1 MASALNP
8 SDVTAFILTRDEERD
23 LPRAITSLPHGISIL
38 VVDALSAD
46 NTVAYAR
53 ASGAR
58 VLERAWTNFVDAR
71 RFGLGQITTPWTLML
86 DADEELDDRL
96 REAILAASGDAD
108 GYIVRRTTYFHGKP
122 MRMWSDEPLLR
133 LVRTGAA
140 RIENVALHERLAC
153 DGTIRELGG
162 TLLHYSYPDARSYRE
177 KYARYTAIEALA
189 TPPSVLGTAGDAAL
203 VLPRFA
209 NNLLRHG
216 ALRDGPRGWYVAWY
230 SALYPAVVA
239 WKSLRQAGRDRKKH

>member
-1 MASALNP
+1 LNP

-23 LPRAITSLPHGISIL
+23 LPRAITSLPHGMPML
-38 VVDALSAD
+38 VLDAVSAD

-53 ASGAR
+53 AAGAR
-58 VLERAWTNFVDAR
+58 VIERPWTNFVEAR

-96 REAILAASGDAD
+96 REAIVAASGDAD

-122 MRMWSDEPLLR
+122 MRMWSGEPLLR
-133 LVRTGAA
+133 LVRTSAA

-153 DGTIRELGG
+153 DGQTRELSGE
-162 TLLHYSYPDARSYRE
+162 LLHYSYPDARSYRE
-177 KYARYTAIEALA
+177 KFARYTAIEALA
-189 TPPSVLGTAGDAAL
+189 KQPNVLSMAGDVAL

-209 NNLLRHG
+209 NGMLRRG

-239 WKSLRQAGRDRKKH
+239 WKSLRQAGRDRKKR